1 MSAGLD
7 DDLALDYAGTAALM
21 RAALQQADFAGRTMW
36 PVGETVVTAA
46 LREGDAEFDDAVILL
61 GELTPRLSS
70 EFSIRRLLVAN
81 PDRALELILPM
92 TASDDEH
99 VRRFAS
105 EGTRPFLPW
114 AIRVPALV
122 VRPHAT
128 VPILDA
134 LYRNESEY
142 VRRSVANHLNDLSRQ
157 HPQLVVDIAAGW
169 MSRADAHTPRL
180 VKHALRTL
188 VKKGFA
194 PALELLGFTPA
205 EVHVSVPVLDAA
217 TVTLPGSL
225 GFRFDVVNVGS
236 STATLAVDFLVHYFK
251 SNGTHAAKVFKLAS
265 ATLEPGETVS
275 FAKRHAFR
283 QMTTRVHYPGPHMLE
298 IQVNGE
304 RFGTVDFEVLPPA

>member
-1 MSAGLD
+1 ML
-7 DDLALDYAGTAALM
+7 
-21 RAALQQADFAGRTMW
+21 
-36 PVGETVVTAA
+36 
-46 LREGDAEFDDAVILL
+46 LL

-92 TASDDEH
+92 TQSDDEH

-134 LYRNESEY
+134 LYRDESEY

-157 HPQLVVDIAAGW
+157 HPQLVVDIAAEW
-169 MSRADAHTPRL
+169 MSRADANTPRL

-194 PALELLGFTPA
+194 PALDLLGFTPA
-205 EVHVSVPVLDAA
+205 EVQVSVPVLDAA

-236 STATLAVDFLVHYFK
+236 STATLAVDFVVHYFK

-265 ATLEPGETVS
+265 AVVAPGETVS

-304 RFGTVDFEVLPPA
+304 RFGTVEFEVLPPA